1 MTMTKAAK
9 SNNSDSAKQAPSP
22 AKRIPG
28 GLGRSSEF
36 HGSINDAV
44 LDLHRTVGNR
54 EVARLFRSGEIQA
67 KFNIGTPGDIY
78 EQEADRLADRVMR
91 MPVPDVQAKPT

>member
-1 MTMTKAAK
+1 LKEHVSKKHDASEST
-9 SNNSDSAKQAPSP
+9 NDSHAGSLFK
-22 AKRIPG
+22 
-28 GLGRSSEF
+28 GRSSEAM
-36 HGSINDAV
+36 HADNI
-44 LDLHRTVGNR
+44 LDLHRTIGNR

-67 KFNIGTPGDIY
+67 KLNIGTPGDIY